1 MSSYR
6 HRRRGIATP
15 LVLLLAASL
24 CGCSAVGPDY
34 VQPDLGAPQ
43 QWSAAQEPPSPAP
56 GLAQNRWWQAFGD
69 PLLDHL
75 IDEADRGS
83 LDLAQAQARVRQA
96 RAAWLTA
103 DAARLPNVN
112 ASASVNRSDSSNN
125 TAAAAL
131 ASNKGPTSVYLA
143 GFDASW
149 EIDVFG
155 GLRRAEE
162 SARASLEASTANLD
176 ATRLSLRGELARN
189 YIELRASQAQLDI
202 VRANTESQRQT
213 VDVTRERY
221 RLGLTSYLDVSQAE
235 AQRAA
240 TEANIP
246 VLTAAIAQSIHRLG
260 ILVGREP
267 AALKAELSTSA
278 PLPADTGLS
287 AVGLPAE
294 LLARRPDLRAAE
306 RNLAAA
312 SADIGV
318 ATANLYPKFDLT
330 LGLGLQSNQASRF
343 AEQSSRYWSIV
354 PGLALPVFNGGRT
367 QAQIASR
374 QAIFDEALARYRAA
388 YHSAL
393 EDVENALTNYYAE
406 RLRQVALAEAVNANL
421 QAVSLAR
428 DRYRR
433 GLTTFLDV
441 LTAEGAL
448 FNAQRNLSQ
457 SQANLLTD
465 LVALHKALGGGWRS
479 AADPQADNTGPGSL
493 ASGLQ
498 AYPAR

>member
-1 MSSYR
+1 MSTCR
-6 HRRRGIATP
+6 PEHLATA
-15 LVLLLAASL
+15 LAAVLTAGL
-24 CGCSAVGPDY
+24 CACSTVGPDY
-34 VQPDLGAPQ
+34 VQPDLCIPQ
-43 QWSAAQEPPSPAP
+43 QWSAAQGPSHPAQ

-69 PLLDHL
+69 PVLDRL
-75 IDEADRGS
+75 IDEADRSS

-103 DAARLPNVN
+103 GAARLPNIN
-112 ASASVNRSDSSNN
+112 ASASVSRSDGSNN
-125 TAAAAL
+125 MAAAAFT
-131 ASNKGPTSVYLA
+131 SNKGPSSAYLA

-149 EIDVFG
+149 ELDVFG
-155 GLRRAEE
+155 GLHRAEE
-162 SARASLEASTANLD
+162 SARASLDANIASLD
-176 ATRLSLRGELARN
+176 GTRLSLRSELARN

-202 VRANTESQRQT
+202 VRASTESQRQT

-221 RLGLTSYLDVSQAE
+221 RLGLTSYLDVSQAD

-246 VLTAAIAQSIHRLG
+246 ALSAAIAQSIHRLG

-267 AALKAELSTSA
+267 AALKVELSAPT
-278 PLPADTGLS
+278 PLPADTGLG
-287 AVGLPAE
+287 AIGLPAE

-330 LGLGLQSNQASRF
+330 LGLGLQSNQTSRF

-374 QAIFDEALARYRAA
+374 QALFDEALARYRSA

-406 RLRQVALAEAVNANL
+406 KSRQVTLTEAVSANQ
-421 QAVSLAR
+421 QAVTLAK

-441 LTAEGAL
+441 LTTENGL

-465 LVALHKALGGGWRS
+465 LVALHKALGGGWQS
-479 AADPQADNTGPGSL
+479 ETSMLTDGAAPGSL

-498 AYPAR
+498 VSPAR